1 MRAAVYHGTRDV
13 RVESIAEPGPPAP
26 HEVQLRV
33 LRAGLC
39 GTDAGEYKHGPI
51 MVPLTWRHPASGHQ
65 GPLVLGHEFV
75 GAVEAIGSA
84 VDGLRVGDRVVP
96 GAGMWCGE
104 CHWCRAGRTNLCA
117 RYYTLGLTAHGGL
130 TERVNVPALM
140 CRLVPSGCGD
150 DAASMAQPLAVA
162 LHAVNRARVR
172 SGDAVVLIGVGGVG
186 FFTLAGLVAR
196 GARVVALDIDDE
208 RLADARRCGAA
219 HAFDARAD
227 DVEERVRAAFDG
239 EPVAVVAEASGA
251 PGSPSLAQRLVGAGG
266 RMLLVGLQKSP
277 RALDLY
283 DLVLREVEVQTTVAH
298 VCDTD
303 IPEALELL
311 AETELALA
319 ALDRIVPLEA
329 VVSDGLEPLADG
341 RVSGKVLVSMSED
354 GR

>member
-13 RVESIAEPGPPAP
+13 RIESIAEPGAP
-26 HEVQLRV
+26 GPREVQLRV
-33 LRAGLC
+33 VRAGLC
-39 GTDAGEYKHGPI
+39 GTDAGEYKYGPI
-51 MVPLTWRHPASGHQ
+51 MVPLTWRHPASGHE

-75 GAVEAIGSA
+75 GTIEAVGSA
-84 VDGLRVGDRVVP
+84 VEDLRLGDRVVP

-104 CHWCRAGRTNLCA
+104 CHWCQAGRTNLCE

-130 TERVNVPALM
+130 TERVNVPAVM
-140 CRLVPSGCGD
+140 CRLVPEACGD

-162 LHAVNRARVR
+162 LHAVNRARVA
-172 SGDAVVLIGVGGVG
+172 SGDAVVLIGVGGIG
-186 FFTLAGLVAR
+186 YFTLAGLVAR

-208 RLADARRCGAA
+208 RLADARRCGAT

-227 DVEERVRAAFDG
+227 DVEERVREAFGG
-239 EPVAVVAEASGA
+239 EPVDVVAEASGA
-251 PGSPSLAQRLVGAGG
+251 AGSPALAQRLVGAGG

-277 RALDLY
+277 RELDLY

-303 IPEALELL
+303 IPEALDLL
-311 AETELALA
+311 AETGLA
-319 ALDRIVPLEA
+319 AASIDRVVPLEA

-341 RVSGKVLVSMSED
+341 EVSGKVLVSITED